1 MSRQINHPAMITET
15 NPLSPVS
22 ESYRIL
28 RTNLQ
33 FLLEEQSHQ
42 ILSVTSA
49 HPGEGK
55 TTTIINLAL
64 SFAAEGKRVLL
75 IDGDLRRS
83 SIHHVFRLNNELGLS
98 SVLSKRNDISEVI
111 QSSHISNLDII
122 PSGPAPNRPSEL
134 LGSQELIDLFKR
146 MKTHYDLILVDSP
159 PLLVVSDAQIIVSRS
174 DGVIMVV
181 RAGKTR
187 SQDAMKVKAYLEQ
200 IKANLLGVVLNHVKQ
215 KSQRQLY
222 SYYSSHKKKRF
233 HRL

>member
-1 MSRQINHPAMITET
+1 MSRQINHPAMITES

-28 RTNLQ
+28 KTNIQ
-33 FLLEEQSHQ
+33 FLLEEESHQ
-42 ILSVTSA
+42 ILAVTSA

-55 TTTIINLAL
+55 TTTIINL
-64 SFAAEGKRVLL
+64 SITFAAEGKRVLL

-111 QSSHISNLDII
+111 QSTSISNLDII

-134 LGSQELIDLFKR
+134 LGSQELDELLKQ
-146 MKTHYDLILVDSP
+146 MKNHYDLILIDSP
-159 PLLVVSDAQIIVSRS
+159 PVLVVSDAQIIVSRS

-187 SQDAMKVKAYLEQ
+187 SQDALKVKAYLKH
-200 IKANLLGVVLNHVKQ
+200 IKANLLGVVLNDVKH
-215 KSQRQLY
+215 KSQRQFY
-222 SYYSSHKKKRF
+222 NYYKAK
-233 HRL
+233 